1 MIDGEHIIHNKLNTY
16 IHLYAPFDIYYHQK
30 TDVRGKSFVNTDPN
44 EKSLEIKYRLH
55 LLQAYVK
62 QLKQDS
68 DLRQLRIQ
76 VKEFRMNKDIFV
88 ACKEVLRYTSD
99 ANYEYETA

>member
-1 MIDGEHIIHNKLNTY
+1 M
-16 IHLYAPFDIYYHQK
+16 P
-30 TDVRGKSFVNTDPN
+30 
-44 EKSLEIKYRLH
+44 
-55 LLQAYVK
+55 YVK

-88 ACKEVLRYTSD
+88 ACKDVLRYTSD
-99 ANYEYETA
+99 SNYEYETDGLIFTPNLRWE